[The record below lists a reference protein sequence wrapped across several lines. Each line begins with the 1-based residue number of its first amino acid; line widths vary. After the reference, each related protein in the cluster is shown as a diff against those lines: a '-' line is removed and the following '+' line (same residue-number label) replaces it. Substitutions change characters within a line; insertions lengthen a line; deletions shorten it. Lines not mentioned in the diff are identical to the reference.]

1 MSLEERLT
9 KIRENPKLQGMQ
21 QTHVVLSAL
30 EDTLRLQKSE
40 FTPTAYFAALLA
52 LLGRQI
58 TAQGI
63 VNKDTATAVIYLLDL
78 ITPNVPAP
86 LLRSKFSEI
95 LTSIAPALTHEDADA
110 PLLRSSI
117 GCLESLLVV
126 QDARA
131 WELPAA
137 QVSPRRAVAGLL
149 QIAVDHRPKVRKRAQ
164 DALAKVLANPPPSP
178 SLDHPAADMC
188 AETGLKMLSDI
199 AELAAKSK
207 KHKGSKDAQSKDP
220 DLIHSLQLIKT
231 IATSSGGWPSR
242 KIDVLCELLL
252 NISKSSNEFLTM
264 AAFDIFEVIFAG
276 MADELASAKLPR
288 LLEVISELQ
297 PSKNDSQLLPP
308 WIAVLSRGYEV
319 SAQIEPEDTFAKL
332 PELFTSIS
340 EFLTSSSHN
349 IRISAS
355 EGLISFLAN
364 MIPESV
370 ILEPSVWDEKILEK
384 IAKAAQNLLSVKF
397 QAAWMEVFN
406 VISAMFETLRWRS
419 DPILRSA
426 LKTVGELR
434 GNESFAG
441 KKEADAV
448 ISSAIAAMGP
458 DVVLEILPL
467 NLPRPPPGQTGRV
480 WMLPLLRDSVH
491 NTKLAHFR
499 TEMVPLSEQLYQR
512 VIDHGTREKTM
523 EIKVFET
530 VVQQIWSILPGYC
543 DLPLDL
549 VEAFDQTFCEMLA
562 NLLYGQ
568 ADLRTDICRGLQNLV
583 DSNKVIVELDGIEDL
598 VAQARISKADAKK
611 NLEHLGGFAS
621 NMLAVLFN
629 VYSQTLPQYRGTILR
644 TINAY
649 LSITPEKEL
658 METFERVATSLEVSV
673 PETGFQTQA
682 DKQKQATGQNKM
694 PPMSHTLMD
703 LIITISL
710 YLPRDSYGSLF
721 RMAEIMINKD
731 NDPQLQKKAYKL
743 IPRLA
748 ESEMGRHAL
757 KERNAELQQLLL
769 NSAEKA
775 SAPARRDRL
784 LAILQVIESLPQTDL
799 HFIPAILSEVVI
811 SAKETNEKAR
821 EAAYNLLVA
830 MGEKMAEGG
839 QVVQT
844 KVPNMPADAPTVEA
858 SLEEY
863 FTMVSAGLAASTPH
877 MISAS
882 ITAVTRILYQFYTRI
897 SNDTITNLLEL
908 MDMFLQNPNREIVQ
922 SVLGFVKVEVIS
934 LPESLVRPR
943 LKTLLTNLMVWSHEH
958 KAHFKAKVKHIVER
972 MVRKFGAEEVERAC
986 PAEDRKLIVN
996 IRKTREQRKKRKQ
1009 AAEEE
1014 GEAPAEKPKGK
1025 FESEYDQA
1033 VYGSESEDSAADSE
1047 DEFVKSQSKQ
1057 QQGKKGGQTYIVED
1071 EDEPLDLLSKRALGN
1086 ISSTKPLRQRKA
1098 PQRMKAQTNEDGKL
1112 ILGASDDEDAPKS
1125 KSKKNADEDVLM
1137 DIDEQTTSLEAGIN
1151 AYVDAI
1157 RGRDAAQR
1165 GQKGKLKFSNK
1176 KRDDDE
1182 MDVDDG
1188 DEAEARKA
1196 KSGSGM
1202 GRGSSQRKGLGVE
1215 KQRGASGGG
1224 RVEKSWGSR
1233 GRGGGGGGRG
1243 GGMRGGGGGGGRG
1256 GGRDFPVT
1264 SPIRLTCI
1272 LKKQT
1277 HPSSSAAAAA
1287 AAVVISPFQTV
1298 GHCEH
1303 ESVFGSGRSLVQSK
1317 YQEPSCSEIMQQLNN
1332 YNQV

>member
-1 MSLEERLT
+1 MSLEEKLT
-9 KIRENPKLQGMQ
+9 KIRDNPKLQGQQ
-21 QTHVVLSAL
+21 QTHLLLSSIESVLRS
-30 EDTLRLQKSE
+30 QQSE
-40 FTPTAYFAALLA
+40 FTPTAYFAALLS

-58 TAQGI
+58 TPDGI
-63 VNKDTATAVIYLLDL
+63 ANKDTAGATIYLLDL
-78 ITPNVPAP
+78 VTPAVPAP
-86 LLRSKFSEI
+86 LLRSKFTEI
-95 LTSIAPALTHEDADA
+95 LTSLAPALTHADADA
-110 PLLRSSI
+110 PLIRSSI

-131 WELPAA
+131 WELP
-137 QVSPRRAVAGLL
+137 QSQISPRRAVAGLL
-149 QIAVDHRPKVRKRAQ
+149 QISVDPRPKVRKRAQ
-164 DALAKVLANPPPSP
+164 EALAKVLANPPPSP

-188 AETGLKMLSDI
+188 AETALKMLHDI
-199 AELAAKSK
+199 AETAAKAK
-207 KHKGSKDAQSKDP
+207 KHKGNKDQLNKDP
-220 DLIHSLQLIKT
+220 DLMHALQLIKT

-264 AAFDIFEVIFAG
+264 AAFEIFEVIFAG

-308 WIAVLSRGYEV
+308 WIAVISRGYEV
-319 SAQIEPEDTFAKL
+319 SAQIEPEDTFMKL
-332 PELFTSIS
+332 PELFTMVS
-340 EFLTSSSHN
+340 EFLNSSSHN

-355 EGLISFLAN
+355 ECLISFLVN
-364 MIPESV
+364 LIPDSV
-370 ILEPSVWDEKILEK
+370 ILEPSVFDEKILEK
-384 IAKAAQNLLSVKF
+384 VAKNAQNLLSVKY

-406 VISAMFETLRWRS
+406 VLSALFETLKWRS
-419 DPILRSA
+419 NPILKPVLR
-426 LKTVGELR
+426 TVGDLR
-434 GNESFAG
+434 ANESFAG

-448 ISSAIAAMGP
+448 ISRAIGAMGP
-458 DVVLEILPL
+458 DCVLEILPL

-499 TEMVPLSEQLYQR
+499 AEMVPLSEQLYQR
-512 VIDHGTREKTM
+512 VIEHGERTKTM

-543 DLPLDL
+543 DLPTDI
-549 VEAFDQTFCEMLA
+549 VEAFDQSFCEMLA
-562 NLLYGQ
+562 NLLYSQ
-568 ADLRTDICRGLQNLV
+568 ADLRTDICKALHNLV
-583 DSNKVIVELDGIEDL
+583 DSNKAILELDGEDDL
-598 VAQARISKADAKK
+598 LAQGRVSKVDAKR
-611 NLEHLGGFAS
+611 NLGHLSSLAS

-649 LSITPEKEL
+649 LSIIPEKEL
-658 METFERVATSLEVSV
+658 METFERVATTLESSLPAEGS
-673 PETGFQTQA
+673 QTQA
-682 DKQKQATGQNKM
+682 DKQKQDKNQNKM

-703 LIITISL
+703 LIITIAL

-731 NDPQLQKKAYKL
+731 KDPQLQKKAYKL

-748 ESEMGRHAL
+748 ESETGKAAL
-757 KERNAELQQLLL
+757 KDRNGELQQLLL
-769 NSAEKA
+769 QSAEKA

-784 LAILQVIESLPQTDL
+784 HALLQVIESLPQSDL
-799 HFIPAILSEVVI
+799 HFIPSVLSEVVI

-839 QVVQT
+839 EVVQT
-844 KVPNMPADAPTVEA
+844 KVPNMPADAPTVDA

-882 ITAVTRILYQFYTRI
+882 ITAVTRILYQFHTRI
-897 SNDTITNLLEL
+897 SEETIKSLLEV
-908 MDMFLQNPNREIVQ
+908 MDIFLQNPNREIVQ

-934 LPESLVRPR
+934 LPESIVRPR
-943 LKTLLTNLMVWSHEH
+943 LKTLLANLMVWSHEH

-972 MVRKFGAEEVERAC
+972 MVRKFGVDEVERAC
-986 PAEDRKLIVN
+986 PAEDRKLIAN
-996 IRKTREQRKKRKQ
+996 IRKTREQRKKKKQ
-1009 AAEEE
+1009 QAEED
-1014 GEAPAEKPKGK
+1014 GEEEVQKPKGK

-1033 VYGSESEDSAADSE
+1033 VYGSESEESDGDSE
-1047 DEFVKSQSKQ
+1047 DEFVKSQTKQ
-1057 QQGKKGGQTYIVED
+1057 RQNGAKGGKTYIVED

-1086 ISSTKPLRQRKA
+1086 ISSTKPLRQRKQ
-1098 PQRMKAQTNEDGKL
+1098 PQKIKARTDEDGKL
-1112 ILGASDDEDAPKS
+1112 ILGDPDDEDVPKAK
-1125 KSKKNADEDVLM
+1125 KSSRKLETDDAEDVLM
-1137 DIDEQTTSLEAGIN
+1137 DIDDQNTSLEAGIN

-1176 KRDDDE
+1176 KSKDDDD

-1188 DEAEARKA
+1188 QETKWQDVRKA

-1202 GRGSSQRKGLGVE
+1202 GRGGLKNGRPGLGHV
-1215 KQRGASGGG
+1215 KQKSGNVSDGGSKG
-1224 RVEKSWGSR
+1224 RVEKTKSPRGKGFKVGGR
-1233 GRGGGGGGRG
+1233 GRGKWMG
-1243 GGMRGGGGGGGRG
+1243 
-1256 GGRDFPVT
+1256 P
-1264 SPIRLTCI
+1264 
-1272 LKKQT
+1272 K
-1277 HPSSSAAAAA
+1277 
-1287 AAVVISPFQTV
+1287 
-1298 GHCEH
+1298 
-1303 ESVFGSGRSLVQSK
+1303 
-1317 YQEPSCSEIMQQLNN
+1317 
-1332 YNQV
+1332 